1 MDSNMRNQKLSEIRN
16 SWRQILAL
24 LAGILGIVRD
34 LRNESDFG
42 YIYSEL
48 MQKIAEAMRLIVEQM
63 CKLSGEPYLS
73 MDKSLNDVHSHEVD
87 PFTAFNTSVEK
98 ETPIF
103 VDHSEDRH
111 GDSEQGK
118 HLFME

>member
-1 MDSNMRNQKLSEIRN
+1 MESNVRNQKLSEVQN
-16 SWRQILAL
+16 SWRQILVL
-24 LAGILGIVRD
+24 LSSILGIVRD

-48 MQKIAEAMRLIVEQM
+48 MQKIAEAMRLIVEEM
-63 CKLSGEPYLS
+63 CKLSGKPYLS
-73 MDKSLNDVHSHEVD
+73 MDKSLNDVLSHEVD
-87 PFTAFNTSVEK
+87 PFAAFSTSVEK
-98 ETPIF
+98 ETPIY

-111 GDSEQGK
+111 GDSEHDK